1 MCPGQGRVLP
11 KVTAVRVYKARDAAP
26 VATRSLVGP
35 RHPSDEAAM
44 KAIYVFPFL
53 LASVLGGTTLL
64 QPAHVGLGPHAWAY
78 SNLNLPAPVPA
89 GEAPSPDVLVQRTAV
104 QGLGRPVIKYTPQIT
119 EVRPELKITERT
131 YNVPVPK
138 PVYETKQV
146 TPVHT
151 KFVPEPYA
159 VQQPFAVPQPYA
171 VPTPVNVQ
179 VPVPQPVHV
188 QHNVVAQPAVVA
200 YNAPA
205 AAVHALPA
213 QVAALPAATAVQT
226 GAHIISPVTYN
237 AATAVH
243 GIAATPLL
251 TQTITHKV
259 ELDDDDDDK

>member
-1 MCPGQGRVLP
+1 
-11 KVTAVRVYKARDAAP
+11 
-26 VATRSLVGP
+26 
-35 RHPSDEAAM
+35 M
-44 KAIYVFPFL
+44 KAIYVLPFM
-53 LASVLGGTTLL
+53 LASVMGGTTLL
-64 QPAHVGLGPHAWAY
+64 QPATVGLGPHAWAY
-78 SNLNLPAPVPA
+78 SNLNVPAPVPA

-104 QGLGRPVIKYTPQIT
+104 QGVGRPVIKYTPQIT

-151 KFVPEPYA
+151 KYVAEPYA

-188 QHNVVAQPAVVA
+188 QHNVVAQPAVVS
-200 YNAPA
+200 YSAPA
-205 AAVHALPA
+205 AVQQIAAVNALP
-213 QVAALPAATAVQT
+213 QLTALSAVQT
-226 GAHIISPVTYN
+226 GANIISPVTYN

-243 GIAATPLL
+243 GIAASPLL
-251 TQTITHKV
+251 TQTITHRV
-259 ELDDDDDDK
+259 EFDDDDDK